1 MGTLASLAWHHQQQQ
16 KKIFSLENIQKL
28 KKWQLKNQKPQRVG
42 RLQSNEDVAGL
53 RDQPNLKVEEGQK
66 VVLQKQRTQ
75 RLQRPQ
81 EKRKRSKTQFSHSQC
96 STKKF

>member
-1 MGTLASLAWHHQQQQ
+1 MGLASLAWHHQQQQ
-16 KKIFSLENIQKL
+16 KKIFSSKIFKIE

-42 RLQSNEDVAGL
+42 RLQSNEDVADL
-53 RDQPNLKVEEGQK
+53 RDQPNLKVEEDQK
-66 VVLQKQRTQ
+66 VVLRKQRTQ

-81 EKRKRSKTQFSHSQC
+81 KKRKRSKPQFSYSQC